1 MDKILEADFIKEI
14 QYPEW
19 LSNEVVVPKKNGK
32 WPVCMDYT
40 NLNDAYPKD
49 TFPLSQIN
57 HIMDA
62 TADHKLLSFLD
73 AYLGYNQ
80 ISMYLPDEL
89 KTAFITLYD
98 MYCYKVMLF
107 GLKNV
112 GSCQRMMSRV
122 FLNHTSH
129 NYGGLH
135 R

>member
-1 MDKILEADFIKEI
+1 MDKILEAEFIKEI
-14 QYPEW
+14 QYSEW

-32 WPVCMDYT
+32 WPVYVDYT

-49 TFPLSQIN
+49 TFPLSQI
-57 HIMDA
+57 DQFVDT
-62 TADHKLLSFLD
+62 TAVHKLLSFLN

-80 ISMYLPDEL
+80 ISMYPLDEP

-112 GSCQRMMSRV
+112 GATYQSMMSRV
-122 FLNHTSH
+122 FEPLLGRTMEV
-129 NYGGLH
+129 
-135 R
+135 